1 MRNFLRGALA
11 LSLLLSYAAPAP
23 ARAQAAQTSQ
33 TTQIGQGRRG
43 ITAEDY
49 YAFEFLG
56 DPRLSPDGR
65 WVAYVVTTVDQRQN
79 RRLSQIWLA
88 ATDGA
93 RPPRQFTTS
102 PQSSNSPRWS
112 PDGRALAFLSTRPD
126 GGAQTQTTTAVT
138 PSSSPEAQGARQQSQ
153 TAAPPQTTETPT
165 PTGTPGQ
172 LRTAT
177 TPGVPSALQS
187 AAAAGDPAPRSQ
199 VWVLSLD
206 GGEARRVTN
215 LKNGVG
221 AFDWSPDGTRL
232 VLTSRTGPSDTKA
245 PSSDVRHYKHT
256 SYKFND
262 TGWFDDKR
270 SHVWVVDVQGGAA
283 RQITSGEDW
292 NDSDPRWSPDG
303 TRIAFVSDRTGK
315 AFDESRNT
323 DVWVVAAAGGAPTK
337 ISDHEEEDSSP
348 RWSPDGKSI
357 AFVGRTRPREHP
369 KIFVAPSAGGGASRN
384 VAPALDLI
392 PSNLSWGEQGRALF
406 FETGV
411 RGETHLFRVDAREG
425 RVRQVTRGPR
435 AVRSVDFSDDG
446 RRMVYAANDFEHP
459 DDLYAADADGS
470 NEKKL
475 TGLNAR
481 LWSQLRLAP
490 VERMTYK
497 GADGWDVDGFLVK
510 PLGWR
515 EGKKYPLVLS
525 IHGGPAGMYGVDW
538 FHEFQVYAA
547 RGWAVFYTNPRGSTG
562 YGQKF
567 ERGIEGEWGGKDYTD
582 VMNGVEEV
590 LRREAWVDR
599 ERLGVTGGSYGGY
612 LTNWIVGHTNIFK
625 AAVTLRSVTNF
636 VSDEGTRDGAYG
648 HEEDFGGD
656 LFEKFDLYWER
667 SPLKYAANV
676 KTPILILHSENDHRV
691 PLEQGEQWFRALRHF
706 GATAEFVIFPRENHN
721 LTRTGEPRHLVES
734 LNWQLYW
741 FDRYLDGK
749 SNAVPPDAR

>member
-1 MRNFLRGALA
+1 MRNFLRGTLA
-11 LSLLLSYAAPAP
+11 LSLLLSYASPAP
-23 ARAQAAQTSQ
+23 THAQTAE
-33 TTQIGQGRRG
+33 GRRG

-88 ATDGA
+88 PTDGS

-102 PQSSNSPRWS
+102 PQSSSSPRWS

-126 GGAQTQTTTAVT
+126 GGAQTQTTTAT
-138 PSSSPEAQGARQQSQ
+138 PSSSPEPQGAQQQ
-153 TAAPPQTTETPT
+153 TQAAAPQTPGTPT
-165 PTGTPGQ
+165 PAGTPGQ
-172 LRTAT
+172 LGTAT
-177 TPGVPSALQS
+177 TPGVPSALQT
-187 AAAAGDPAPRSQ
+187 AAPAEATPRSQ

-215 LKNGVG
+215 LKNGAG

-232 VLTSRTGPSDTKA
+232 VLTSRTGPSDVKP

-270 SHVWVVDVQGGAA
+270 SHVWVVDVQSGAA

-315 AFDESRNT
+315 AFDESLNT
-323 DVWVVAAAGGAPTK
+323 DVWVVPAAGGALTK

-357 AFVGRTRPREHP
+357 AFVGRLRPREHP
-369 KIFVAPSAGGGASRN
+369 KIFVAPAAGGAASRN
-384 VAPALDLI
+384 VAPTLDLI

-411 RGETHLFRVDAREG
+411 KGESHLFRVDARDG
-425 RVRQVTRGPR
+425 RIRQVTKGAR

-475 TGLNAR
+475 SALNAR
-481 LWSQLRLAP
+481 LWSQLRLAA

-515 EGKKYPLVLS
+515 AGQKYPMVLS
-525 IHGGPAGMYGVDW
+525 IHGGPAGQYGVDW

-562 YGQKF
+562 YGQRF

-590 LRREAWVDR
+590 LRRNPWIDR

-612 LTNWIVGHTNIFK
+612 LTNWIVAHTNVFK

-648 HEEDFGGD
+648 HKDDFGGD

-676 KTPILILHSENDHRV
+676 KTPTLILHSENDHRV

-706 GATAEFVIFPRENHN
+706 GVTAEFVIFPRENHS
-721 LTRTGEPRHLVES
+721 LTRTGEPKHLVES